1 MEARLERSSSR
12 ERRKREKRSSSKDRG
27 RGGGRGGGEK
37 KGEKDFS
44 GIKESDRYGL
54 KTKEAPPGED
64 LF

>member
-1 MEARLERSSSR
+1 MNISEDEEELLYSS
-12 ERRKREKRSSSKDRG
+12 KRSLLSDGKDLWK
-27 RGGGRGGGEK
+27 K

-54 KTKEAPPGED
+54 KTKEAPPGEH